1 MMKTVILTIFTMLF
15 ISLLISVDATTVY
28 KKVNKDGTVVY
39 SDQPF
44 AGAQQ
49 IEMKASSQTQLPAV
63 AISPLFKLNKKRTEA
78 KSNFNIVIAMPLPQQ
93 AIRSNNGELTIV
105 VQTMPQLSSKYK
117 VQLLINNVA
126 YGEPL
131 QQTVFTVK
139 NINRGEVLIKAHLVT
154 TNGNI
159 LAATSE
165 TIVYL
170 HRAIAR

>member
-1 MMKTVILTIFTMLF
+1 MKTATLTMITMF
-15 ISLLISVDATTVY
+15 FVSLLINLEAGTVY
-28 KKVNKDGTVVY
+28 KKINKDGSVAY

-44 AGAQQ
+44 TGAQQ

-78 KSNFNIVIAMPLPQQ
+78 KSNFNIVIASPQPQQ

-105 VQTMPQLSSKYK
+105 VQTTPQLSSKYK
-117 VQLLINNVA
+117 VQLLVNNFA
-126 YGEPL
+126 YGEPR

-154 TNGNI
+154 KNGNI
-159 LAATSE
+159 LASTSE